1 MDALKKE
8 DGESMNIA
16 AENIEALKIILPDA
30 FTEDG
35 IDFDALRQLLG
46 DEVAEGE
53 EKFSLNWH
61 GKKKARQIALTPSTG
76 TLRPRPKES
85 VNWKTTRNLF
95 IEGDNLEV
103 LKLMQRSYSSQIKM
117 IYIDPPYNTGNEFIY
132 PDKFQDNLDTYLR
145 YTGQADEEGF
155 KLTSNTEATGRKHT
169 NWLNMMFPR
178 LKLAKNLLSKN
189 GVIFISIGQDEIEN
203 LTHLCNEIFGEEN
216 QITICSRVVKT
227 GGQKGAHFSPSV
239 DYILAYAKSIVDL
252 EPFRE
257 QISQNVI
264 EKVYTKTQE
273 TGKRAGEKYRSMGL
287 YQAMLDKRANQRY
300 YIECPDGSFVI
311 PPGDCYPEQAAEG
324 EQIAPGDGDGVWR
337 WTYGRFKQEKDAGNI
352 EYLKS
357 DKTSLVHPD
366 GSPAQW
372 NIYYKIWLKDRLA
385 DGQLP
390 GNILEKFQSRH
401 ASAELK
407 KLDIP
412 FDFPKPSD
420 LLKFLMV
427 ICGVKEDDIV
437 LDFFA
442 GSCPLGHAAME
453 LSAERSKPLPF
464 ICVQLPEKT
473 GETSAEYKAGYS
485 TISEIGRERIR
496 RAGNALTK
504 DFPDAKADFGF
515 KMFELASS
523 NIRAWNPDASDLEQ
537 TLLDHTEHL
546 VEGRSEQDVLYEL
559 LLKRGVNLT
568 VPIEE
573 KDIEGKTVYSIG
585 YGVLFACL
593 DETIDKEQIEAIGKG
608 IADWHKKLEPAA
620 DTQVVFRDSAF
631 KDNNAKLNMTAILEQ
646 NGIAH
651 VRSL

>member
-8 DGESMNIA
+8 DGESLSIVK
-16 AENIEALKIILPDA
+16 ENIEALKTILPEV
-30 FTEDG
+30 FTEDR
-35 IDFDALRQLLG
+35 INFEILRQLLG
-46 DEVAEGE
+46 DNVGDNE
-53 EKFSLNWH
+53 EKFGLSWH
-61 GKKKARQIALTPSTG
+61 GKKSARQIALTPSTG
-76 TLRPRPKES
+76 TLCPRPEES
-85 VNWKTTRNLF
+85 VDWDTTKNLF

-103 LKLMQRSYSSQIKM
+103 LKLLQRSYAGRIKM

-145 YTGQADEEGF
+145 YTGQIDDIGF
-155 KLTSNTEATGRKHT
+155 KLSSNTEASGRKHT
-169 NWLNMMFPR
+169 NWLNMMLPR
-178 LKLAKNLLSKN
+178 LRLAKNLLARN
-189 GVIFISIGQDEIEN
+189 GAIFISIGQDEIEN

-216 QITICSRVVKT
+216 QIAICSRVVKT
-227 GGQKGAHFSPSV
+227 GGQKGAYFSPCV
-239 DYILAYAKSIVDL
+239 DYILGYAKSIVDL

-257 QISQNVI
+257 EISANVI

-273 TGKRAGEKYRSMGL
+273 TGDRAGEKYRSMGL

-300 YIECPDGSFVI
+300 YIECPDGSLVI
-311 PPGDCYPEQAAEG
+311 PPGDSFPEEHAEG

-337 WTYGRFKQEKDAGNI
+337 WTYSRFKSEKSAGNV
-352 EYLKS
+352 EYIKS
-357 DKTSLVHPD
+357 DRTSLVHPD

-372 NIYYKIWLKDRLA
+372 NVYYKIWLKDRLE

-390 GNILEKFQSRH
+390 GNILTKFESRH

-407 KLDIP
+407 KLDVP
-412 FDFPKPSD
+412 FDFPKPSA
-420 LLKFLMV
+420 LIKYLMV
-427 ICGVKEDDIV
+427 ICGAKEDDIV

-453 LSAERSKPLPF
+453 LSAERGKPQPF

-473 GETSAEYKAGYS
+473 GENSAERKAGYD
-485 TISEIGRERIR
+485 TIAEIGRERLR
-496 RAGNALTK
+496 RAGQALISEHSTREF
-504 DFPDAKADFGF
+504 DTGF
-515 KMFELASS
+515 KMFELTSS
-523 NIRAWNPDASDLEQ
+523 NIRSWNPDPSDLEQ
-537 TLLDHTEHL
+537 SLLDHAEHI

-559 LLKRGVNLT
+559 LLKRGVDLT
-568 VPIEE
+568 VPIKE
-573 KDIEGKTVYSIG
+573 KEIAGKTVFSIG

-593 DETIDKEQIEAIGKG
+593 DETIDKVEIEALGQG
-608 IADWHKKLEPAA
+608 ITDWHKELEPAA

-631 KDNNAKLNMTAILEQ
+631 ADDIAKTNMTAILEQ